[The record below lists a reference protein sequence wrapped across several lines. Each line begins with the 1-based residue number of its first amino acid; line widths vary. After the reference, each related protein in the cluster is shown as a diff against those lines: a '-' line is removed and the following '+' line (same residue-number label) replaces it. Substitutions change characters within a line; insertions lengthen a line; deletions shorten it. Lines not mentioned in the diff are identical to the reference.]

1 MLTCTSM
8 GCCKIDQSRHSLNLE
23 IGEVARVLLERRQK
37 VALSMLM
44 RELRHEVATV
54 PGGNRDRSC
63 ILPRLGKIWATCS
76 TIRGDPNPP
85 SNVYAKAYRQC
96 LTTQT
101 LFGPA
106 AAAEKRMPRGCRLL
120 ASLSRDRHTIGIG
133 YSRTLITKKIYE
145 MQQHLIA

>member
-101 LFGPA
+101 LCSIWPCCCSGETNA
-106 AAAEKRMPRGCRLL
+106 PRLQIIGV
-120 ASLSRDRHTIGIG
+120 AFSRST
-133 YSRTLITKKIYE
+133 
-145 MQQHLIA
+145 